1 MRRLAIFLASLIF
14 LSCTPAPST
23 HDACPIPD
31 ARGDLPSCM
40 PTTLSPAAIPA
51 FPPSLSA
58 PTDGDVC
65 NAASNNGPDQA
76 LLDGIEAS
84 RILLRRG
91 LASKM
96 TLRSVNGS
104 SVVTGTTSGIVV
116 TVGGTWK
123 VYGPIPSQT
132 FTVADL
138 DGGGVFSDSTF
149 YYMYLSVEAGVLTR
163 HISTTGPDA
172 SNYYKSGVGG
182 TDQAYVG
189 HFRMNLGSN
198 IVVFSAVNGVY
209 EYLTLDTSTSITGTG
224 PTTLDL
230 YTLKLIPPTSRRVVA
245 TCKRT
250 TGTSNTVDVDISFYP
265 FDTASAD
272 IRETIL
278 ITHTT
283 KDGAGNTRSMPE
295 HGTRFTVDTSID
307 GKIKY
312 EATSNDYASGVFRS
326 IGCVEH

>member
-1 MRRLAIFLASLIF
+1 
-14 LSCTPAPST
+14 
-23 HDACPIPD
+23 
-31 ARGDLPSCM
+31 
-40 PTTLSPAAIPA
+40 
-51 FPPSLSA
+51 
-58 PTDGDVC
+58 
-65 NAASNNGPDQA
+65 
-76 LLDGIEAS
+76 
-84 RILLRRG
+84 
-91 LASKM
+91 M

-172 SNYYKSGVGG
+172 SNYYKSGAGG

-189 HFRMNLGSN
+189 HFRTNLGSD

-209 EYLTLDTSTSITGTG
+209 EYLTLNTSTAISGTG

-245 TCKRT
+245 TCKRSV
-250 TGTSNTVDVDISFYP
+250 GTSNTIDVNLKFYP
-265 FDTASAD
+265 FDASSND

-278 ITHTT
+278 LSHAT
-283 KDGAGNTRSMPE
+283 KDGAGNTRNMEEP
-295 HGTRFTVDTSID
+295 GIRFPVDTSID

-312 EATSNDYASGVFRS
+312 EATSNDYGPGVFRS